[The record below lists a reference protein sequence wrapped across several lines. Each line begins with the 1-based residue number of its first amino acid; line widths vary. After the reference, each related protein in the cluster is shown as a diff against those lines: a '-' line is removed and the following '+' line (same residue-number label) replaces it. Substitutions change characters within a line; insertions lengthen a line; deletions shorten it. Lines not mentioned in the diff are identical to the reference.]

1 MKDLKYLAK
10 YFSFCHSK
18 RRAKDDSYRDDECGT
33 QKNDG
38 SIKNCNN
45 KTIISKATLRR
56 DAEVAIGHKIVYSV
70 MDEKDYHMI
79 ELFAEMFAK
88 GNPTMFDK
96 VRFRDAGN
104 NAHSKKN

>member
-1 MKDLKYLAK
+1 M
-10 YFSFCHSK
+10 
-18 RRAKDDSYRDDECGT
+18 
-33 QKNDG
+33 
-38 SIKNCNN
+38 I
-45 KTIISKATLRR
+45 
-56 DAEVAIGHKIVYSV
+56 AEVVIGHKIVYGV

-96 VRFRDAGN
+96 VRFRDAVN